1 MICNMGSLRLKG
13 CLLTAVFFS
22 SCISLANMKFSIKKN
37 TYLLFLGT
45 RAFQGS
51 ERMLSWC
58 DAMAS
63 QKCGQRYTL
72 QTHRGLWEAVRWGE
86 QLGQVVSRQALKRAV
101 LCGAPGC
108 RPGPWGFHVWGQ
120 GAHKWK
126 QGPNRKFAGFQVCA
140 YENMRIRQVTSE
152 SLSHLGLPGAT
163 TSFLYF

>member
-1 MICNMGSLRLKG
+1 MGSLRLKG

-58 DAMAS
+58 DANAS

-72 QTHRGLWEAVRWGE
+72 QTHTGNYGKQWDEGTSQVRSW
-86 QLGQVVSRQALKRAV
+86 VVRPRSVLCCAV
-101 LCGAPGC
+101 LLAAGLDHGAFMYEARALISGSKVQIGSLQYS
-108 RPGPWGFHVWGQ
+108 RSVRMKIWGSGRWRLR
-120 GAHKWK
+120 AL
-126 QGPNRKFAGFQVCA
+126 
-140 YENMRIRQVTSE
+140 VT
-152 SLSHLGLPGAT
+152 
-163 TSFLYF
+163 